1 VGTFPANKLGIF
13 DITGNVWQWMA
24 DSYNGGT
31 QRKDWG
37 VLRGGSWAT
46 SKQEELRLGYRD
58 VVDRTER
65 DVIFGF
71 RCVLVP
77 ER

>member
-1 VGTFPANKLGIF
+1 MS
-13 DITGNVWQWMA
+13 GNVWQWVA

-31 QRKDWG
+31 QRRDWG
-37 VLRGGSWAT
+37 VLRGGSWGT

-58 VVDRTER
+58 VVDRSEA

-71 RCVLVP
+71 RCVIAP
-77 ER
+77 EQ